1 MERQPKILPADVVQ
15 GAQICAEAIEVAYQ
29 AFVKAKEK
37 AEKSFHE
44 VEARARE
51 RQS

>member
-1 MERQPKILPADVVQ
+1 MERQPKIPADVVQ
-15 GAQICAEAIEVAYQ
+15 AAQTCVEAIEVAYQ
-29 AFVKAKEK
+29 VFAKAKEK